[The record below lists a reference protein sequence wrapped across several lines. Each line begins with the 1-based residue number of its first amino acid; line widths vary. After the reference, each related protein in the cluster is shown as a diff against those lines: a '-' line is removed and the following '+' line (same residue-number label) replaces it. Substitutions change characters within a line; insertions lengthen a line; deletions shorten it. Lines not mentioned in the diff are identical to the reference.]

1 MMLRLRR
8 IAALVV
14 VAGTAAAIAGT
25 AGSAPPAVSQAT
37 GAVTLADTQT
47 AVATLAYA
55 CRFPAGTYQVGA
67 RLTASYPATALAGR
81 SVRPASLSL
90 VLTVPAAPLASLGQ
104 PGAAIAV
111 AARLA
116 TSGPRGTAPAVV
128 WASLATPAAP
138 QPAAGGSLG
147 SGPLRPTAP
156 LPSLSADQAG
166 RMTVTAGNLA
176 LVFTPRGTVTTTP
189 TATATPSASASA
201 TATPS
206 ATVTPSATGTSSP
219 SPARPPVTATCTLE
233 QGQDA
238 ALATIAVR
246 GAPATHAA
254 QASSPCP
261 PLPGGGLKLNPDLP
275 KPPKPPR
282 GSTVTYPPPQDHACA
297 YITGYSDVRKLNGA
311 ALVGP
316 GLINVSV
323 GVRLVLN
330 IAANYYQE
338 DSAGQLDYTV
348 CRLSHRHRTCQVIH
362 GFPPATATFLDFG
375 FMPVTATLQL
385 TEIGTLNIY
394 GVGTGFALST
404 NTSWAQMNLRIY
416 DVKVNGK
423 PLNVGPD
430 CETSKP
436 LLIGLTGLGSG
447 PHPYSLSGGG
457 PLTGY
462 VTVPAFSHCGVSEN
476 LDDLITGTVSG
487 TDNYS
492 EFTQGPLC
500 DLIQGQVCPPQRP
513 RPLR

>member
-1 MMLRLRR
+1 MILRLRR
-8 IAALVV
+8 VAALIA

-25 AGSAPPAVSQAT
+25 AASAPPAVSQAT

-55 CRFPAGTYQVGA
+55 CRFPAGTYKVGA

-81 SVRPASLSL
+81 TVRPASLSL
-90 VLTVPAAPLASLGQ
+90 AVTVPAAPLASLGP
-104 PGAAIAV
+104 PGAAITI

-116 TSGPRGTAPAVV
+116 TSDPRGKVPAVG
-128 WASLATPAAP
+128 WASLAGAAATP
-138 QPAAGGSLG
+138 PATGRTLG
-147 SGPLRPTAP
+147 SGALRPTAP
-156 LPSLSADQAG
+156 LPALTVDRAA
-166 RMTVTAGNLA
+166 RMTVTAGTLA
-176 LVFTPRGTVTTTP
+176 LVFTPRGTAPATP
-189 TATATPSASASA
+189 NVTATAIASA
-201 TATPS
+201 TAV
-206 ATVTPSATGTSSP
+206 ATATGTPGATPTP
-219 SPARPPVTATCTLE
+219 SPARAPVSATCALE
-233 QGQDA
+233 PGQDA

-246 GAPATHAA
+246 GIPATHAA

-261 PLPGGGLKLNPDLP
+261 PLPRGGLKLNPDLP

-282 GSTVTYPPPQDHACA
+282 GSTVTYPPPDDHACA
-297 YITGYSDVRKLNGA
+297 YITGYSDVLKLNGA

-316 GLINVSV
+316 GLLNVTV
-323 GVRLVLN
+323 GVRVVSN
-330 IAANYYQE
+330 FGANYYQE

-348 CRLSHRHRTCQVIH
+348 CRLSDGHRTCAVIH

-375 FMPVTATLQL
+375 FMPVTATLHL
-385 TEIGTLNIY
+385 TEIGTVNVY
-394 GVGTGFALST
+394 GVGTGFTFSS
-404 NTSWAQMNLRIY
+404 NTSWSRMILRIS

-430 CETSKP
+430 CEASKP
-436 LLIGLTGLGSG
+436 LLIGLIGLGSG
-447 PHPYSLSGGG
+447 VHPYSLTGGG

-462 VTVPAFSHCGVSEN
+462 VTIPPFSHCGVTEN

-487 TDNYS
+487 TGNYS

>member
-1 MMLRLRR
+1 
-8 IAALVV
+8 
-14 VAGTAAAIAGT
+14 
-25 AGSAPPAVSQAT
+25 
-37 GAVTLADTQT
+37 
-47 AVATLAYA
+47 
-55 CRFPAGTYQVGA
+55 
-67 RLTASYPATALAGR
+67 
-81 SVRPASLSL
+81 
-90 VLTVPAAPLASLGQ
+90 
-104 PGAAIAV
+104 
-111 AARLA
+111 
-116 TSGPRGTAPAVV
+116 
-128 WASLATPAAP
+128 
-138 QPAAGGSLG
+138 
-147 SGPLRPTAP
+147 
-156 LPSLSADQAG
+156 
-166 RMTVTAGNLA
+166 
-176 LVFTPRGTVTTTP
+176 
-189 TATATPSASASA
+189 
-201 TATPS
+201 
-206 ATVTPSATGTSSP
+206 
-219 SPARPPVTATCTLE
+219 VTATCTLE

-330 IAANYYQE
+330 IPANYYQE

-348 CRLSHRHRTCQVIH
+348 CRLSHRHRTCEVIH

>member
-8 IAALVV
+8 MAALVV

-25 AGSAPPAVSQAT
+25 AGGAPPAVSQAA
-37 GAVTLADTQT
+37 GAVTLADTKT

-55 CRFPAGTYQVGA
+55 CRFPAGTYKVGA

-81 SVRPASLSL
+81 TVRPASLSL
-90 VLTVPAAPLASLGQ
+90 AVTVPAAPLAGLGP
-104 PGAAIAV
+104 PGAPVTI

-116 TSGPRGTAPAVV
+116 TSGLGENAPAVV
-128 WASLATPAAP
+128 WASLAAPAAP
-138 QPAAGGSLG
+138 LPAAGQDLVGA
-147 SGPLRPTAP
+147 PLRPAGP
-156 LPSLSADQAG
+156 LPALSADRAG
-166 RMTVTAGNLA
+166 RMTVTAGTLT
-176 LVFTPRGTVTTTP
+176 LVFTPRGTATATP
-189 TATATPSASASA
+189 SATPTATATATATATPSASAS
-201 TATPS
+201 
-206 ATVTPSATGTSSP
+206 P
-219 SPARPPVTATCTLE
+219 SPARAPVTAACALE
-233 QGQDA
+233 HGQDA

-246 GAPATHAA
+246 GAPASQAA
-254 QASSPCP
+254 TASSPCP
-261 PLPGGGLKLNPDLP
+261 PLPRGGLKLNPELP
-275 KPPKPPR
+275 KPPKPPP
-282 GSTVTYPPPQDHACA
+282 GSTVTFPPPQDHACA
-297 YITGYSDVRKLNGA
+297 YITGYADVRKLHGA

-323 GVRLVLN
+323 GVRLVVNLGK
-330 IAANYYQE
+330 NYFQE
-338 DSAGQLDYTV
+338 DSVGQLDYEV
-348 CRLSHRHRTCQVIH
+348 CRLSHRHRTCEVMH

-404 NTSWAQMNLRIY
+404 NTSWALMDLRIS

-423 PLNVGPD
+423 RLNVGSR

-436 LLIGLTGLGSG
+436 LLIGLTGFGTG

-462 VTVPAFSHCGVSEN
+462 VAIPPFTHCGVNEN
-476 LDDLITGTVSG
+476 LDDLITGSVSG
-487 TDNYS
+487 NGNYS

>member
-8 IAALVV
+8 MAALVV

-25 AGSAPPAVSQAT
+25 AGSAPRAVSQAT

-47 AVATLAYA
+47 AVVALAYA
-55 CRFPAGTYQVGA
+55 CRFPAGTYKVGA

-81 SVRPASLSL
+81 TVRPASLSL
-90 VLTVPAAPLASLGQ
+90 AVTVPAAPLASLGP
-104 PGAAIAV
+104 PGAPITI

-128 WASLATPAAP
+128 WASLTAP
-138 QPAAGGSLG
+138 TAPLPAAGRSLG
-147 SGPLRPTAP
+147 SGPPLRPTAP
-156 LPSLSADQAG
+156 LPAISADQAG
-166 RMTVTAGNLA
+166 RMTVTAGTLA
-176 LVFTPRGTVTTTP
+176 LVFTPRRTVTAAP
-189 TATATPSASASA
+189 SA
-201 TATPS
+201 TATG
-206 ATVTPSATGTSSP
+206 TPTATGTSSATGTPNATGTPSP
-219 SPARPPVTATCTLE
+219 SPARAPVTATCTLE

-238 ALATIAVR
+238 ALATITVR
-246 GAPATHAA
+246 GAPGIHAA
-254 QASSPCP
+254 QAASPCP
-261 PLPGGGLKLNPDLP
+261 PLPRGGLKLNPALP

-282 GSTVTYPPPQDHACA
+282 GSTVTFPPPQDHACA

-316 GLINVSV
+316 GLINVTV

-330 IAANYYQE
+330 IPANYYQE

-348 CRLSHRHRTCQVIH
+348 CHLSHRHRTCEVIH

-404 NTSWAQMNLRIY
+404 NTSWALMNLRIY

-462 VTVPAFSHCGVSEN
+462 VTVPAFSHCGVTEN

-487 TDNYS
+487 SDNYS

>member
-8 IAALVV
+8 MAALVV
-14 VAGTAAAIAGT
+14 VAGTAAAIVGAAGG
-25 AGSAPPAVSQAT
+25 APAVSHAT

-47 AVATLAYA
+47 AVAVLAYT
-55 CRFPAGTYQVGA
+55 CRFPAGTYEVGA
-67 RLTASYPATALAGR
+67 RLTASYPATALAGGT
-81 SVRPASLSL
+81 VRPASLSL
-90 VLTVPAAPLASLGQ
+90 AVTVPAAPLASLGP
-104 PGAAIAV
+104 PGAPVTV

-116 TSGPRGTAPAVV
+116 TSGPRGNVRAVV
-128 WASLATPAAP
+128 WPSLAAPAAAL
-138 QPAAGGSLG
+138 PAVGQSLV
-147 SGPLRPTAP
+147 SGALRPSAP
-156 LPSLSADQAG
+156 LPALTADRAG
-166 RMTVTAGNLA
+166 RMTVTAGPLT
-176 LVFTPRGTVTTTP
+176 LVFTPRG
-189 TATATPSASASA
+189 AA
-201 TATPS
+201 
-206 ATVTPSATGTSSP
+206 
-219 SPARPPVTATCTLE
+219 PVTATCTLE

-238 ALATIAVR
+238 VLATIAVR
-246 GAPATHAA
+246 AATAA
-254 QASSPCP
+254 RAATASSPCP
-261 PLPGGGLKLNPDLP
+261 PVPAGGLKLNPDLP
-275 KPPKPPR
+275 KPPKPPP
-282 GSTVTYPPPQDHACA
+282 GSTVTFPPPQDHACA

-316 GLINVSV
+316 GLLNVSV
-323 GVRLVLN
+323 GIRLVVNLGK
-330 IAANYYQE
+330 NYFQE
-338 DSAGQLDYTV
+338 DSAGQFDYTV
-348 CRLSHRHRTCQVIH
+348 CRISHHHRACAVIH

-404 NTSWAQMNLRIY
+404 NTSWARMDLRIY
-416 DVKVNGK
+416 DVRVNGK

-430 CETSKP
+430 CETSKA
-436 LLIGLTGLGSG
+436 LLIGLTGFGSG

-462 VTVPAFSHCGVSEN
+462 VTIPPFTHCGVTEN

-487 TDNYS
+487 EDNYS